1 MQKTLEDLWRS
12 TDRAHSQIQTG
23 HFALHDIADSIR
35 YLHPDMAYHLIK
47 ISNSI
52 ESARQT
58 IQGNAAEMVNHQIR
72 QSQQASG
79 ELLVA
84 LLNRGGSEY
93 A

>member
-1 MQKTLEDLWRS
+1 MQKNMEDLWQS

-35 YLHPDMAYHLIK
+35 YLHPDMANHLIK

-58 IQGNAAEMVNHQIR
+58 IQGDAAEMINMGIR
-72 QSQQASG
+72 ESDAAFRDTIVAAFTRG
-79 ELLVA
+79 EK
-84 LLNRGGSEY
+84 
-93 A
+93 